1 MAVEQLLVRLSM
13 DAQQYNQAARQ
24 AATSTNQIGQSAKTT
39 GAATGKL
46 DKQMSGLATTAKFA
60 VAGIA
65 VGAVTKFG
73 KDSVQAFLGFD
84 DAMNESIAIMGN
96 VSETLRE
103 DMSDAAREVGKTTR
117 ISAEEA
123 AEAYFFLAS
132 AGLDAEQAIAA
143 MPQVA
148 AFAQAGM
155 FDMAT
160 ATDLATDAQ
169 SALGLTVD
177 NAQQNLVNLTRVTD
191 VFTKANVLANTSVE
205 QVAAAM
211 TNKAGAAMR
220 SVGIDIEEGTA
231 VLAAFADQGVKAE
244 EAGTQFAI
252 VLRDLQTSALAN
264 ADAFERAGIAVF
276 DSRGEFRN
284 FADVIGD
291 IEARLAGMS
300 DAQKKAELATLGFT
314 DKSISALTTLLGTS
328 DAIREYERELRKAG
342 GTTQNV
348 ANKQLESFQGKLDL
362 LKGRVT
368 DLQIALG
375 EGLVPA
381 LIAVAD
387 SVLVVAEPLADFIG
401 LLNDLGQSSDDVE
414 SSGAFQGDLFTR
426 LFRSLPG
433 GVVFDLKEAFDELW
447 ASWFEGDEAAEGLSS
462 EVNTVAN
469 NLQRTGEAAAVAA
482 EDQEDLA
489 SAFEETKL
497 AIQDAADAVKAYDEA
512 FRRLTDPV
520 FRAISDQQRLADA
533 MTNYKDVADDAE
545 ASTGDVEE
553 ALFGLLEAQ
562 QEANSSASALP
573 ETMGRTEQAFF
584 QLGEQLGLTAE
595 DLAIVQDRLDTLD
608 GTSAR
613 ADLTVFFKTGGSK
626 LAIDAIAAGEGAQVG
641 NIQFRQH
648 GGRVAARQ
656 PAILGERGPELW
668 IPDTSGFV
676 ISNADVQRLIAGMG
690 NTNNTW
696 NFPIQRSENIN
707 TDAQLA
713 GAIYSVLRRMETL

>member
-1 MAVEQLLVRLSM
+1 MAVEQLLVQLRM

-46 DKQMSGLATTAKFA
+46 DKQMSGLAATAKFA

-84 DAMNESIAIMGN
+84 DAMNQSLAIMGD
-96 VSETLRE
+96 VSETMRD
-103 DMSDAAREVGKTTR
+103 DMSKAAREVGKSTR
-117 ISAEEA
+117 IGASEA
-123 AEAYFFLAS
+123 AESFFFLAS
-132 AGLDAEQAIAA
+132 AGLDAEQSIAA

-155 FDMAT
+155 FDMAR
-160 ATDLATDAQ
+160 ATDLVTDAQ

-177 NAQQNLVNLTRVTD
+177 DAQQNLVNMTRVTD
-191 VFTKANVLANTSVE
+191 ALTGANILANASVE
-205 QVAAAM
+205 QFSTAL

-220 SVGIDIEEGTA
+220 SVGIDIEEGVA
-231 VLAAFADQGVKAE
+231 VLAAFADQGVKSE

-252 VLRDLQTSALAN
+252 VLRDLQTRALEN
-264 ADAFERAGIAVF
+264 KDAFAQAGIAIF
-276 DSRGEFRN
+276 DARGEFRN

-291 IEARLAGMS
+291 IETRLSGMS
-300 DAQKKAELATLGFT
+300 DAQRKAELATLGFT
-314 DKSISALTTLLGTS
+314 DKSISALTVLLGTS
-328 DAIREYERELRKAG
+328 DAIREYETNIREMG
-342 GTTQNV
+342 GITQEV
-348 ANKQLESFQGKLDL
+348 ADKQLESFRGQLDL
-362 LKGRVT
+362 LKGRVV

-375 EGLVPA
+375 EGLVPV
-381 LIAVAD
+381 LIEVAD
-387 SVLVVAEPLADFIG
+387 SALVVAEPLADLIG

-433 GVVFDLKEAFDELW
+433 GVVFDLKDAFDELW

-462 EVNTVAN
+462 GVNTVAN
-469 NLQRTGEAAAVAA
+469 NLQRTGEAASVAA
-482 EDQEDLA
+482 GDQEELA
-489 SAFEETKL
+489 SAFEETVL
-497 AIQDAADAVKAYDEA
+497 AIQEAAVAIEAYDTA

-520 FRAISDQQRLADA
+520 FRAISDQQRLATALADY
-533 MTNYKDVADDAE
+533 NDVAGDTE
-545 ASTGDVEE
+545 ATTADVEE
-553 ALFGLLEAQ
+553 ALFGLLAAQ
-562 QEANSSASALP
+562 QEANSSAAALP
-573 ETMGRTEQAFF
+573 ETMARTEQAFF

-595 DLAIVQDRLDTLD
+595 DLAIVQERLDTLD

-641 NIQFRQH
+641 SIIFRQH
-648 GGRVAARQ
+648 GGPLAGGQTAVV
-656 PAILGERGPELW
+656 GERGPELFV
-668 IPDTSGFV
+668 PSQSGYV
-676 ISNADVQRLIAGMG
+676 ISNADVQRLISGMS
-690 NTNNTW
+690 NVSNTW
-696 NFPIQRSENIN
+696 NFPIQSSENTN
-707 TDAQLA
+707 TDAQLV